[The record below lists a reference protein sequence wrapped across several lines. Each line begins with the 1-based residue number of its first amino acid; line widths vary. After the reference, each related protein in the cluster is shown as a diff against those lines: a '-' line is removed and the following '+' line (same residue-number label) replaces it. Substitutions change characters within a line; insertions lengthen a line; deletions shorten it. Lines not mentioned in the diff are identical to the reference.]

1 MYSQPILIV
10 EDDEDDQNL
19 LSSAFEKIGKREL
32 VRFFKNGHDLLRHL
46 DAMPPGQHPA
56 LVVLDYNMPLL
67 NGGQTLRRIRAH
79 ATQHSVPAVVF
90 STGFTSAI
98 TKELSELQVLAC
110 VQKGA
115 AFDKLVQQARYFT
128 ELIADEFETL
138 IGNY

>member
-1 MYSQPILIV
+1 MHSQPILIV
-10 EDDEDDQNL
+10 EDDEDDKNL
-19 LSSAFEKIGKREL
+19 LSSAFEKIGKLEL
-32 VRFFKNGHDLLRHL
+32 VRFFRNGHDLLRYL

-79 ATQHSVPAVVF
+79 AIQHSVPAVVF